1 MARCHEDLRFN
12 YTASHIN
19 NLQLIWEV
27 SERGAPPPTA
37 RLREFFLFASSERAA
52 SLNLFESFGDCFL
65 RPRDRTLLPLAPAL
79 QDIALERMQKMTG
92 PSLSPSISRES
103 IYQYTCI
110 V

>member
-1 MARCHEDLRFN
+1 MFPFFFNVCIVLAAVARCHEDLRFKN
-12 YTASHIN
+12 TVGHIN

-92 PSLSPSISRES
+92 I
-103 IYQYTCI
+103 Q